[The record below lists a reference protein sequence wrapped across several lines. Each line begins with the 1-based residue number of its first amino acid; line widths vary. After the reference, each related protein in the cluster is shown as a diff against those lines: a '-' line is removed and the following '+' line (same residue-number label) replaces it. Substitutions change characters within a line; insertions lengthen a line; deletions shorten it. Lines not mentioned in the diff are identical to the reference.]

1 MHYRRSILYPFFMQ
15 PFHDFIIVAYTP
27 VHRDTC
33 VVVDFPKISY
43 LIFLCAFVVLSYNLD
58 VTSEQYFVNE

>member
-1 MHYRRSILYPFFMQ
+1 MQ

-43 LIFLCAFVVLSYNLD
+43 LIFLCAFAVLSYNLD
-58 VTSEQYFVNE
+58 VTSEQYFVNK